1 LSPIGSAGH
10 YQGYLLVEVPLPWP
24 ADISEIAELAGVAE
38 LALRAGVR
46 LQAIAPGATAVAGT
60 AVGAVDQPRQLIY
73 YGTARPG
80 WAGPLRRRERLVGR
94 EAEPLAEAVAEL
106 LATPDSA
113 SDGQVD
119 GSADDE
125 ADSSGPVDVLV
136 CTHGRRD
143 ACCGGRGTD
152 LVRSLAESALTGAR
166 TRLSPSGGD
175 RAAPEVRL
183 WRTSHTGGHRFA
195 PTALV
200 LPSATLWAWADGDL
214 LDRVVGARGPVREV
228 VSRYRGCATLGPP
241 AHQAVEKSVLAE
253 VGWPLLSS
261 WRLSSSLG
269 DGWVRLVTEMAG
281 TWEGRVTEGRHV
293 PQPECRTPPELA
305 SKQGVEWVV
314 EALRQVVPGPE

>member
-1 LSPIGSAGH
+1 M
-10 YQGYLLVEVPLPWP
+10 
-24 ADISEIAELAGVAE
+24 
-38 LALRAGVR
+38 
-46 LQAIAPGATAVAGT
+46 
-60 AVGAVDQPRQLIY
+60 
-73 YGTARPG
+73 
-80 WAGPLRRRERLVGR
+80 
-94 EAEPLAEAVAEL
+94 
-106 LATPDSA
+106 
-113 SDGQVD
+113 
-119 GSADDE
+119 
-125 ADSSGPVDVLV
+125 
-136 CTHGRRD
+136 
-143 ACCGGRGTD
+143 
-152 LVRSLAESALTGAR
+152 
-166 TRLSPSGGD
+166 
-175 RAAPEVRL
+175 

-214 LDRVVGARGPVREV
+214 LDRVVGARGPVSEV

-269 DGWVRLVTEMAG
+269 DGWVRLATEVAG
-281 TWEGRVTEGRHV
+281 TWEGRVAEGRHV